1 MEDLLLSFFLGLT
14 LVIVLGLALFY
25 VATVLAS

>member
-14 LVIVLGLALFY
+14 LVIVLGLAFFC
-25 VATVLAS
+25 VATVLTS